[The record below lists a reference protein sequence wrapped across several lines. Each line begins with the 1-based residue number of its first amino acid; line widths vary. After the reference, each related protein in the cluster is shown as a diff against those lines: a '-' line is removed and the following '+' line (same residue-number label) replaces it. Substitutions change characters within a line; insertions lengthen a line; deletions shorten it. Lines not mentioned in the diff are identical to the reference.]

1 MIDAD
6 RCWCVLLK
14 WNHTIT
20 GAYQIRA
27 LIKMGGC
34 QVMTPRRQVE
44 SFPSSSAAVAF
55 VAYGHGFR
63 FALDI
68 SMCQFSGRWKTC
80 LQPENPTTPVNII
93 MLLYNTLYYIEVC
106 VCVISISWI
115 WISLG
120 PIFDLM
126 YKAGNKPMTWPCDMS
141 PCKDLAKNALCFK
154 NMTACCCNV

>member
-106 VCVISISWI
+106 VWLVYHGFGYLLGQFLTLCTKRETNLWHDHVIW
-115 WISLG
+115 L
-120 PIFDLM
+120 P
-126 YKAGNKPMTWPCDMS
+126 
-141 PCKDLAKNALCFK
+141 AKI
-154 NMTACCCNV
+154 